1 MKFPKT
7 LLDGFNQQ
15 IQKEYDSSY
24 IYTGMELYF
33 KNLGI
38 SGFEKFFKRQAEEER
53 EHAEDF
59 TNFVF
64 DMNESVELFALSKPK
79 TDYGSILEAFEAG
92 LAHEKFISNSISEL
106 LTLAIKEGC
115 YAAENFLRKYI
126 DEQVEEEA
134 SFQSIVDTIKF
145 LGDDKAAIFSYA
157 KSLGSR
163 E

>member
-1 MKFPKT
+1 MTFSKT
-7 LLDGFNQQ
+7 LLEGFNAQ

-38 SGFEKFFKRQAEEER
+38 PGFEHFFKLQAKEEK

-64 DMNESVELFALSKPK
+64 DMNESVELFALNKPK
-79 TDYGSILEAFEAG
+79 TAYNSVLEVFEAA
-92 LAHEKFISNSISEL
+92 LEHEKFISKSIADL
-106 LTLAIKEGC
+106 LVLAIKESNF
-115 YAAENFLRKYI
+115 AAENFLRKYI

-134 SFQSIVDTIKF
+134 TFQSIVDTIKF
-145 LGDDKAAIFSYA
+145 LGDDKAALYSYSKA
-157 KSLGSR
+157 LGKR
-163 E
+163 Q